1 MIPRNKFFKF
11 KSIRIFNTFLAFG
24 INYSY
29 MGKIG
34 WQSFLMVAF
43 VVFAVLV
50 FSVYLSKKVNCPSTV
65 GWMVGFGT
73 AICGSSA
80 IA

>member
-1 MIPRNKFFKF
+1 M
-11 KSIRIFNTFLAFG
+11 AFG